1 MTNNRF
7 ELAIIIVNYKTPK
20 MVIDVLNSIKL
31 DVANIDAQVLIVDND
46 SQDDSV
52 TRINEWITSE
62 DKKKKFRLI
71 ESSHNSGFSGGNNIG
86 INAVDADYYLLLN
99 SDTIVQPGALE
110 SLLETAK
117 ENNDAGLVGAR
128 LEWPD
133 GQPQESCFHFHTPVS
148 EFLKAA
154 SVGLFSRLLAPYIV
168 ARPVVDHVESYQW
181 VSFACVL
188 IRSQVI
194 KDIGLLDDEFFMYF
208 EDVEFSYR
216 AQKAGWKVIYQ
227 PNAHVVHLRGGSSP
241 LKSQAKLRK
250 KLPRYFYESRTRYFY
265 LVYGYWG
272 LIFANIAWILGAAI
286 SGLREKLS
294 KHYQS
299 NTAQGQWRDTWI
311 NFTNPLKAYI
321 HPKDYD

>member
-20 MVIDVLNSIKL
+20 MVVDVLNSVKQN
-31 DVANIDAQVLIVDND
+31 VANIDAQVLIVDND

-52 TRINEWITSE
+52 TIINEWITTE

-110 SLLETAK
+110 LLLETAK

-133 GQPQESCFHFHTPVS
+133 GQPQESCFYFHTPVS

-216 AQKAGWKVIYQ
+216 AQKASWRVIYQ

-272 LIFANIAWILGAAI
+272 LIFANIAWTLGAAI